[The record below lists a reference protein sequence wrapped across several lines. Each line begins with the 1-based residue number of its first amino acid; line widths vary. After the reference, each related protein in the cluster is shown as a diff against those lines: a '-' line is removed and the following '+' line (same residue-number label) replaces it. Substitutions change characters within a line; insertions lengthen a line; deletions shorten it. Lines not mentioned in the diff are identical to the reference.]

1 MYKLWSK
8 RIKSQLKKDLL
19 VKQSSEAAIA
29 GVLKS
34 FAKFT
39 RKHLCQSLFFNKAA
53 DTVAGLWAQV
63 FPNNFSKFLRT
74 SILTEHSRDYFYVV
88 ENHRFFDNFGSQ

>member
-39 RKHLCQSLFFNKAA
+39 GKHLCQSLFFNKAA
-53 DTVAGLWAQV
+53 DTVAGLWHRC
-63 FPNNFSKFLRT
+63 FLRT
-74 SILTEHSRDYFYVV
+74 FR
-88 ENHRFFDNFGSQ
+88 NF

>member
-8 RIKSQLKKDLL
+8 RNKSQLKKDLL

-39 RKHLCQSLFFNKAA
+39 GKHLRQSLFFNKAA
-53 DTVAGLWAQV
+53 DTVAGLWHRC
-63 FPNNFSKFLRT
+63 FLR
-74 SILTEHSRDYFYVV
+74 IFR
-88 ENHRFFDNFGSQ
+88 NF

>member
-19 VKQSSEAAIA
+19 V
-29 GVLKS
+29 KS

-53 DTVAGLWAQV
+53 DTVAGLW
-63 FPNNFSKFLRT
+63 NRCFLR
-74 SILTEHSRDYFYVV
+74 IFR
-88 ENHRFFDNFGSQ
+88 NF

>member
-29 GVLKS
+29 GVLKVS
-34 FAKFT
+34 QNLLENTCA
-39 RKHLCQSLFFNKAA
+39 RVS
-53 DTVAGLWAQV
+53 
-63 FPNNFSKFLRT
+63 S
-74 SILTEHSRDYFYVV
+74 SIKLQTQLQASGTGV
-88 ENHRFFDNFGSQ
+88 S